1 MSDRKKMNGAVRV
14 RMRER
19 ENEEKKGSDRV

>member
-19 ENEEKKGSDRV
+19 ENEEKKESDRV